1 MLTILKINEKRLGYM
16 EIISYIS
23 PVIMRDMRDKL
34 NGVGLILL
42 LIGIVVII
50 PYLIKAFFWVLLQ
63 MMLYPLTTLI
73 IVVNLMMWNY
83 LYIRY
88 TEKS

>member
-1 MLTILKINEKRLGYM
+1 M

-34 NGVGLILL
+34 YGVGLIVL
-42 LIGIVVII
+42 LIGIVWII

-63 MMLYPLTTLI
+63 MMYFPLTTMI
-73 IVVNLMMWNY
+73 ILVNLLLWNY
-83 LYIRY
+83 LYCVY
-88 TEKS
+88 TEKTEKK